1 MTTQA
6 SSSVDILEQ
15 SSRVLTLVAFAIA
28 VVAFIVAPLLAIA
41 WQQEPFPGFLVE
53 QSLVISGNSG
63 HNWGPLEVG
72 IAYPERV
79 TRVAGQ
85 SVRTAH
91 DFNRVLASLEDGDQI
106 PVFTI
111 SPDGSSH
118 LYPSVELIRISGG
131 DMLRLFWLPYF
142 VGSAYLGIGAWI
154 YRLRGQTRPGRALAF
169 FCAVIAITTML
180 ICDLS
185 TTHVMILIWT
195 FAVAHIGGALISLAW
210 RFPEEWFPVRYQP
223 AVLAFP
229 YVISLGLGT
238 WGVLA
243 VADTS
248 HPWRYIPTWGAS
260 YRYAALGILLFI
272 AMMIYRA
279 IASKNGTV
287 RKQARLMTA
296 GSIIAFLPI
305 TWWLIAPLLNRPFLF
320 DPVLLLPG
328 LIFFPLSVAMAIL
341 RFRLLEVDDFVNHA
355 FVYGASTAILAGVF
369 AALTGLTQRMFVAM
383 TGAKSDAAIII
394 STLIIASAFTPL
406 RARVQS
412 LVDRRLRDAP
422 DNTEKLRAFGNHVQT
437 FVQMND
443 VIQLTQRLL
452 TEAIEAL
459 HAESGVLSLLI
470 EGRFQRIH
478 TVGRWKEQV
487 SLSVPLDCGGQ
498 RYGLIQLGPHRLA
511 GPYTQAEGRALQLVA
526 SQVAQAVSLA
536 WSRYEGSHYQ
546 GIACADVVAAA
557 SAVAATD
564 TANSGTNPT
573 STTST
578 ATPAISTAKSA

>member
-1 MTTQA
+1 MLTQT
-6 SSSVDILEQ
+6 SSQVQVDILER

-28 VVAFIVAPLLAIA
+28 IIAFIVAPLLAIA

-63 HNWGPLEVG
+63 HDWGPLEVG
-72 IAYPERV
+72 VEYPQRV

-85 SVRTAH
+85 PVRSAH
-91 DFNRVLASLEDGDQI
+91 DFNRVLSSLEGGDKI
-106 PVFTI
+106 PIFTI

-118 LYPSVELIRISGG
+118 LYPSVELIRIAGG
-131 DMLRLFWLPYF
+131 DMIRLFWLPYF
-142 VGSAYLGIGAWI
+142 VGMAYLGIGVWI

-169 FCAVIAITTML
+169 FCAIIAITTML

-185 TTHVMILIWT
+185 TTHVMTLIWT
-195 FAVAHIGGALISLAW
+195 FAVAQIGGALISLAW

-223 AVLAFP
+223 AVLALP
-229 YVISLGLGT
+229 YLVSLGLGT

-243 VADTS
+243 VADAS
-248 HPWRYIPTWGAS
+248 NPWRYIPTWGAS
-260 YRYAALGILLFI
+260 YRYAALGILVFI
-272 AMMIYRA
+272 AVMIYRA
-279 IASKNGTV
+279 IGSKNGTV

-305 TWWLIAPLLNRPFLF
+305 TWWLIAPLFNRPFLF

-328 LIFFPLSVAMAIL
+328 LIVFPLSVAMAIL
-341 RFRLLEVDDFVNHA
+341 RFRLLEVDDFVNRA

-369 AALTGLTQRMFVAM
+369 AALTGLTQKMFVAM
-383 TGAKSDAAIII
+383 TGAKSDAAIIV

-412 LVDRRLRDAP
+412 FVDRRLRDAP
-422 DNTEKLRAFGNHVQT
+422 DNTEALRAFGNQVQA

-443 VIQLTQRLL
+443 VTQLTQRLL
-452 TEAIEAL
+452 TEAINAL

-470 EGRFQRIH
+470 DGRLQRIH

-487 SLSVPLDCGGQ
+487 SLSVPLDCGGH
-498 RYGLIQLGPHRLA
+498 RYGLIQLGPHRLER
-511 GPYTQAEGRALQLVA
+511 PYTQAEGRALQLVA
-526 SQVAQAVSLA
+526 SQVAQAVTLA
-536 WSRYEGSHYQ
+536 WPRYEGNQYQ
-546 GIACADVVAAA
+546 GVACADVVSA
-557 SAVAATD
+557 SIALSTTD
-564 TANSGTNPT
+564 TANGGT

-578 ATPAISTAKSA
+578 LTPAITTAKSS